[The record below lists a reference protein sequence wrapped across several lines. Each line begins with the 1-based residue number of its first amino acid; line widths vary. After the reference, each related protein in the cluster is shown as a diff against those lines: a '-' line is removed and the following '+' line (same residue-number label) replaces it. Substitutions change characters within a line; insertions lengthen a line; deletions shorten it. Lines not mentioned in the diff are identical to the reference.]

1 MTPKPF
7 YSYCP
12 ELSSLF
18 LFFYLLISSLIFLIL
33 LLLLLLLLL
42 FLKFTY
48 SGTEDYIKEFSDDS
62 IVNLGS
68 PPSERYTVTNLV
80 PDTFYKFYFN
90 GISSCGQKLSQTIKA
105 ETIGSGNL
113 GSISFLYIFF
123 GSGKE
128 TLLPHYLKLTGNW

>member
-7 YSYCP
+7 YSHCP

-18 LFFYLLISSLIFLIL
+18 LFFYLLISS

-80 PDTFYKFYFN
+80 PDTFYKFYFD

-113 GSISFLYIFF
+113 GTISFLYIFF

-128 TLLPHYLKLTGNW
+128 TLLPRYLKLTGNW

>member
-7 YSYCP
+7 YSHCP

-18 LFFYLLISSLIFLIL
+18 LFFYLLISSLL

-48 SGTEDYIKEFSDDS
+48 SGTEDYIKESSDDD

-80 PDTFYKFYFN
+80 PHTFYNFYFH
-90 GISSCGQKLSQTIKA
+90 GISSCGQSLSQILRAKTFA
-105 ETIGSGNL
+105 
-113 GSISFLYIFF
+113 
-123 GSGKE
+123 SGKLRLISYLYVF
-128 TLLPHYLKLTGNW
+128 LLHRKNCCHPI